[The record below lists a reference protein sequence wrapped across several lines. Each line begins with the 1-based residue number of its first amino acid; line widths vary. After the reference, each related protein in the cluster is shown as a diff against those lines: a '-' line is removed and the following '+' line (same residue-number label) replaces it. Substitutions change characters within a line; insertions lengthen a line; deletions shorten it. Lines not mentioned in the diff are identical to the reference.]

1 MAGEHYIPSRIYLIY
16 LLTAGLA
23 MAVLIRILHIQIRD
37 KERYEALAKEMTL
50 KYFEIEENRGNIY
63 ASDGSLLS
71 TSIPIFEIRL
81 DLSPSVIPDA
91 LFFQKIDSLSTQLS
105 VLFQDKSAFE
115 YRAALTNARRSGE
128 RYYLLRRN
136 VSYPELKS
144 LRSFPILKRG
154 RYGGGLIAIQKNR
167 REKPFRI
174 LAART
179 IGFDREG
186 YHVGLEGAY
195 REELAGV
202 SGRRLK
208 RRINNNV
215 WIPVNE
221 DNEIEPQ
228 DGNDIV
234 THIDVNIQD
243 VAEHSL
249 LQHLQR
255 HDADHGCAVLMEV
268 NTGYVVAIANLER
281 IREGVYEERY
291 NYAVG
296 ESAEPGST
304 FKLASLMV
312 ALEDRKIDLDETV
325 DTREGKVQY
334 YGKTMKDAHEGGYG
348 MISVQ
353 EAFELS
359 SNVGISQII
368 SEAYSA
374 QPQAFIDGLR
384 KMGLGQT
391 LGIEIP
397 GEGQAQLKDT
407 RDKSWSG
414 LSLPWISIGYEVA
427 FTPMQILAF
436 YNAIANDGVMVK
448 PQFVREVRRG
458 GQLVR
463 RHDPVILHPS
473 IASSA
478 NLAKARILLEGVV
491 ENGTA
496 KELSR
501 TVYRIAGKTGTA
513 QIARKEG
520 GYNKQDYRASFVGYF
535 PADAPRYSCIVVIDG
550 PRQGYIYGASVAAP
564 VFRDIADKVYATR
577 LDIQDTQDSLL
588 FSGSAPIALGGHTDD
603 LHALCSYLGSTPRVS
618 EHSSE
623 WVIPLYREEGVEFLP
638 RLVKEGIVPNVLWMN
653 AKDAI
658 YILESLGLQVSV
670 RGAGAVKKQS
680 VEPGS
685 PITRGASI
693 VLDLS

>member
-1 MAGEHYIPSRIYLIY
+1 MAGEHYIPARIYLIY
-16 LLTAGLA
+16 LLIAGF
-23 MAVLIRILHIQIRD
+23 AVAVFVRILDIQINE
-37 KERYEALAKEMTL
+37 KEHYEALAEQMTL
-50 KYFEIEENRGNIY
+50 RYDVIEENRGNIY
-63 ASDGSLLS
+63 ASDGSLIS
-71 TSIPIFEIRL
+71 TSVPIFEIRL
-81 DLSPSVIPDA
+81 DLSPVVIPDD
-91 LFFQKIDSLSTQLS
+91 LFFQKIDSLSIQLAQ
-105 VLFQDKSAFE
+105 LFRDKTAST
-115 YRAALTNARRSGE
+115 YRAELTNARRAGD
-128 RYYLLRRN
+128 RYHLLRRN
-136 VSYPELKS
+136 VTYPQLKK

-154 RYGGGLIAIQKNR
+154 RYGGGLIALQKNK

-174 LAART
+174 LASRT

-195 REELAGV
+195 REELAGI
-202 SGRRLK
+202 SGRRLV
-208 RRINNNV
+208 RRVNQV

-221 DNEIEPQ
+221 DNDIEPQ

-234 THIDVNIQD
+234 TNLDINIQD
-243 VAEHSL
+243 VAENSL
-249 LQHLQR
+249 LQHLFR

-268 NTGYVVAIANLER
+268 STGYVVAIANLER

-291 NYAVG
+291 NFAVG

-312 ALEDRKIDLDETV
+312 ALEDGKIDLQDEV
-325 DTREGKVQY
+325 DTRDGKVQY

-348 MISVQ
+348 KISVQ
-353 EAFELS
+353 EAFEFS

-368 SEAYSA
+368 TEAYNTD
-374 QPQAFIDGLR
+374 PQAFINGLR
-384 KMGLGQT
+384 KMGLGQP

-397 GEGQAQLKDT
+397 GEGQPQLKGT
-407 RDKSWSG
+407 KDKGWSG
-414 LSLPWISIGYEVA
+414 LSLPWMSIGYEVA
-427 FTPMQILAF
+427 FTPLQILAF

-448 PQFVREVRRG
+448 PQFVREIRRG

-463 RHDPVILHPS
+463 RHDPITLHSS
-473 IASSA
+473 IASEKT
-478 NLAKARILLEGVV
+478 LAKARTLLEGVV
-491 ENGTA
+491 ERGTA

-501 TVYRIAGKTGTA
+501 TVYPIAGKTGTA
-513 QIARKEG
+513 QIARIEG

-550 PRQGYIYGASVAAP
+550 PRRGYIYGASVAAP

-623 WVIPLYREEGVEFLP
+623 WVIPLHREDGVEFLP
-638 RLVKEGIVPNVLWMN
+638 RLVKEGSVPNVLGMN

-658 YILESLGLQVSV
+658 YILESLGMQVTV
-670 RGAGAVKKQS
+670 RGAGAVNKQS

-685 PITRGASI
+685 PAQRGASI